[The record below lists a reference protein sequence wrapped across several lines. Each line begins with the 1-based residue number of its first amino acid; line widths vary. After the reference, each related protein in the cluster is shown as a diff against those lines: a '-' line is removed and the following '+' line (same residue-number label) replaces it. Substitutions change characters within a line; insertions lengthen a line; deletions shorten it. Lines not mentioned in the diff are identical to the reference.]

1 MWYNDIGRKTKG
13 DDMTSLT
20 ELEQKMVNVMIL
32 SICHPE
38 RSSGYIETDF
48 RALAKNHG
56 ITSKAI
62 SGVVSSLVQKGI
74 VTTME
79 DQVENDEGR
88 VVKCQY
94 YSFVSVPEKS
104 LVESLN
110 PWFGDHDNLSI

>member
-1 MWYNDIGRKTKG
+1 
-13 DDMTSLT
+13 MTNLT

-38 RSSGYIETDF
+38 HSSGYIEADF
-48 RALAKNHG
+48 RTLAGNYG

-62 SGVVSSLVQKGI
+62 SGLVSSLVQKGV

-79 DQVENDEGR
+79 DQIENDEGR
-88 VVKCQY
+88 VIKCQY
-94 YSFVSVPEKS
+94 YSFVSVPDKS

-110 PWFGDHDNLSI
+110 PWFGGHENLSV

>member
-1 MWYNDIGRKTKG
+1 
-13 DDMTSLT
+13 MTNLT
-20 ELEQKMVNVMIL
+20 ELEQKMINVMIL

-88 VVKCQY
+88 VIKCQY
-94 YSFVSVPEKS
+94 YSFVNVPDKQ
-104 LVESLN
+104 LVESLK
-110 PWFGDHDNLSI
+110 PWFGGHDGLGL

>member
-1 MWYNDIGRKTKG
+1 
-13 DDMTSLT
+13 MTNLT
-20 ELEQKMVNVMIL
+20 ELEQKMINVMIL

-79 DQVENDEGR
+79 DQVENDGGR

-94 YSFVSVPEKS
+94 YSFVNVPDKE
-104 LVESLN
+104 LGESLK
-110 PWFGDHDNLSI
+110 PWVGGHVNLGL